1 MSAIDYENI
10 VHDDAKTS
18 LLRSILLGA
27 AKSSGFFA
35 ILVLAMAVAYPLG
48 IWFQDWIAYW
58 GLLPRPEMPDSET
71 EVREWWLVSPLAA
84 RALRANGQ
92 PVLQFCELYLWGR
105 TQGRGGLEDDPD
117 LAAAARP
124 PEPQSPSG
132 W

>member
-1 MSAIDYENI
+1 MKRPTPLQRYIAEN
-10 VHDDAKTS
+10 VFSRCGQVVTRLSEA
-18 LLRSILLGA
+18 
-27 AKSSGFFA
+27 
-35 ILVLAMAVAYPLG
+35 
-48 IWFQDWIAYW
+48 